1 MVSHK
6 YGRRCNWDRLLVLI
20 CIQEVASRYGENLG
34 ECGKIVASDDEHL
47 DKLEQVQVD
56 QSPGVIAKL
65 YEDAWGLQQGHD
77 LFSFVV
83 KDYQYKNCVVRGQ
96 MWILKI
102 VANS

>member
-1 MVSHK
+1 MHT
-6 YGRRCNWDRLLVLI
+6 GGG
-20 CIQEVASRYGENLG
+20 QSRYGENLG

-47 DKLEQVQVD
+47 DKLEQVQVE

-83 KDYQYKNCVVRGQ
+83 KDYQYKKLCGEGADVDSEDSSQQLR
-96 MWILKI
+96 
-102 VANS
+102 